1 MSTGSLS
8 PNRVNVSTSM
18 SLESCSHDMCQYL
31 SEGQTQADH
40 TAHCSGMLLGAL
52 TPGIGIELGKHWQSL
67 GTPML
72 YQGVQGGLGCDGSH
86 GPSRHKPTM
95 PRDTGENLHL
105 GPSCNDHTFDH
116 INALELR
123 VSVGDHGPIPAPWR
137 WPTPL
142 ASASVEHPAAS
153 QDASHGPPG
162 RERREAAGVQLTG
175 DRHGALLPQL
185 AVRLQRLAHLQ
196 HQVFQGRI
204 RPSCPMRTRRWPAPI
219 DPIEAMTC
227 SPLHPT
233 WHRRQAHTKPPCDC
247 AHRQTPPHQ
256 DHHGATSFCPGA
268 FWAMSYPPSATVFRQ
283 CPDIEVLTLG

>member
-95 PRDTGENLHL
+95 PRDTGEDLHL

-153 QDASHGPPG
+153 QDASNGPHG
-162 RERREAAGVQLTG
+162 RERREAAGVNSRWIATAPNSPRSLCACNAWRTCNTRSSK
-175 DRHGALLPQL
+175 DAS
-185 AVRLQRLAHLQ
+185 VRR
-196 HQVFQGRI
+196 VRCGRDDGP
-204 RPSCPMRTRRWPAPI
+204 RQSTR
-219 DPIEAMTC
+219 
-227 SPLHPT
+227 S
-233 WHRRQAHTKPPCDC
+233 RR
-247 AHRQTPPHQ
+247 
-256 DHHGATSFCPGA
+256 
-268 FWAMSYPPSATVFRQ
+268 
-283 CPDIEVLTLG
+283 